1 MTECRTGC
9 FHWRVAQASSV
20 PSAQYHVLPGS
31 GLSRSNQLITLSSP
45 ISVWPKHRTCGY
57 NERQYEEVV
66 TLGNISL
73 FQVAVLLALAALIA
87 PLAKFLRIGPVLGYL
102 FAGVIIGPYVLRV
115 FNEADRML
123 HVAEF
128 GVVLLLFLIGLE
140 LRPQRLFAMRRSVI
154 GAGGT
159 QVFVSAIILFAM
171 MLGAQYGWRI
181 ALFTGLALSLSSTA
195 MVLQVLK
202 EKGELEHRHGRL
214 SFAVLLSQD
223 IAAIPMIAFVGLLAV
238 SGVEQ
243 AAMTWYG
250 AAKALGAICIV
261 VLAGRYVL
269 GWTFHLIAKAG
280 VSEAMTAFALLTVVV
295 IEIIMKNAD
304 LSPALGA
311 FIAGALLADS
321 AYRHE
326 IEADIKPFE
335 SLFLGMFFV
344 AVGMSL
350 DLQLITEIPGTI
362 ILAAATLMLTKGLVL
377 FFAGRRFGLNS
388 KSARRFAF
396 ALAQG
401 GEFAFVLTATGVT
414 AYVISRDFA
423 SLINVVV
430 TLTMVAT
437 PLFMLAE
444 SWWSARTAPV
454 PQSDGTHDDMPDHGE
469 HVVIAGLG
477 RFGQIVA
484 RVLAARK
491 IPFTALDGDPAQID
505 IVRKFG
511 GKVYFGDAS
520 REDILDAAQINK
532 ARAFVVCVSNPDISL
547 KIVKLV
553 RRKYPDLPIYVRAR
567 DRNHVHRLMDHGVEH
582 IMRETFLSSLEMS
595 RRVLIEAGISRD
607 EAKRTI
613 KAFASRD
620 RTRLYDD
627 YKHYSD
633 VQKMADNAKRHALE
647 LTDLFATDADAGLT
661 EEPPDNEPPGRRS
674 RPSR

>member
-1 MTECRTGC
+1 
-9 FHWRVAQASSV
+9 
-20 PSAQYHVLPGS
+20 
-31 GLSRSNQLITLSSP
+31 
-45 ISVWPKHRTCGY
+45 
-57 NERQYEEVV
+57 
-66 TLGNISL
+66 LGNISL
-73 FQVAVLLALAALIA
+73 FQIAVLLASAALIA
-87 PLAKFLRIGPVLGYL
+87 PLAKFFRIGAVLGYL
-102 FAGVIIGPYVLRV
+102 FAGVVIGPYVLRI
-115 FNEADRML
+115 FTDAERML

-140 LRPQRLFAMRRSVI
+140 LRPQRLFAMRKSVI

-159 QVFVSAIILFAM
+159 QVVVSAIILFAM

-202 EKGELEHRHGRL
+202 EQGELEHRHGRL
-214 SFAVLLSQD
+214 GFAVLLFQD

-238 SGVEQ
+238 GGGEQ
-243 AAMTWYG
+243 ATMTWYG
-250 AAKALGAICIV
+250 ATKALGAICIV
-261 VLAGRYVL
+261 VLTGRYVL
-269 GWTFHLIAKAG
+269 GWVFHLIAKTG
-280 VSEAMTAFALLTVVV
+280 VSEAMTAFALLTIVV
-295 IEIIMKNAD
+295 IEIIMKSAD

-335 SLFLGMFFV
+335 SLLLGMFFV

-350 DLQLITEIPGTI
+350 DLRLITEIPGTI
-362 ILAAATLMLTKGLVL
+362 ILAAAILMLTKGVVL

-401 GEFAFVLTATGVT
+401 GEFAFVLTATAV
-414 AYVISRDFA
+414 AAFVISRDFA

-437 PLFMLAE
+437 PLLMLAE
-444 SWWSARTAPV
+444 GWWSARTTPV
-454 PQSDGTHDDMPDHGE
+454 ADSDGTHDDMPDQGG

-491 IPFTALDGDPAQID
+491 VPFTALDGDPAQID
-505 IVRKFG
+505 IVRRFG

-520 REDILDAAQINK
+520 RQDILDAAQVNK
-532 ARAFVVCVSNPDISL
+532 ARAFVVCVSNPDTSL
-547 KIVKLV
+547 KIVELV
-553 RRKYPDLPIYVRAR
+553 RKRYPDLPIYVRAR
-567 DRNHVHRLMDHGVEH
+567 DRSHVHRLMDHGVEH

-595 RRVLIEAGISRD
+595 RRVLLEAGLSRE
-607 EAKRTI
+607 EANRTI
-613 KAFASRD
+613 KAFASGD

-627 YKHYSD
+627 YQHHSD
-633 VQKMADNAKRHALE
+633 MQKMADNAKRDAQE
-647 LTDLFATDADAGLT
+647 LAELFATDADVGLA
-661 EEPPDNEPPGRRS
+661 EEQSDNEQPRRRS
-674 RPSR
+674 RPAR

>member
-1 MTECRTGC
+1 MMCSM
-9 FHWRVAQASSV
+9 ASHD
-20 PSAQYHVLPGS
+20 ALLPISGS
-31 GLSRSNQLITLSSP
+31 SQSNLLISPSSP
-45 ISVWPKHRTCGY
+45 ISVWPKHCAYG
-57 NERQYEEVV
+57 NIAEQYVEVV

-73 FQVAVLLALAALIA
+73 FQIAVLLASAALIA
-87 PLAKFLRIGPVLGYL
+87 PLAKFFRIGAVLGYL
-102 FAGVIIGPYVLRV
+102 FAGVIIGPYVLRI
-115 FNEADRML
+115 FTDAERML

-140 LRPQRLFAMRRSVI
+140 LRPQRLFAMRKSVI

-159 QVFVSAIILFAM
+159 QVFISAGILFAM
-171 MLGAQYGWRI
+171 MLAAQYGWRI

-202 EKGELEHRHGRL
+202 EQGELEHRHGRL
-214 SFAVLLSQD
+214 GFAVLLFQD
-223 IAAIPMIAFVGLLAV
+223 IAAIPMIAFVGLLAA
-238 SGVEQ
+238 GGGEQ
-243 AAMTWYG
+243 ATMTWYG
-250 AAKALGAICIV
+250 AVKALGAICIV

-269 GWTFHLIAKAG
+269 GWVFHLIAKTG
-280 VSEAMTAFALLTVVV
+280 VSEAMTAFALLTIVV
-295 IEIIMKNAD
+295 IEIIMKSAD

-350 DLQLITEIPGTI
+350 DLRLITEIPGTI
-362 ILAAATLMLTKGLVL
+362 ILAAAILMLTKGIVL
-377 FFAGRRFGLNS
+377 FFAGRRFGLNA

-396 ALAQG
+396 AMAQG
-401 GEFAFVLTATGVT
+401 GEFAFVLTATAV
-414 AYVISRDFA
+414 AAFVITRDFA

-437 PLFMLAE
+437 PLLMLAE
-444 SWWSARTAPV
+444 GWWSARTAPV
-454 PQSDGTHDDMPDHGE
+454 ADSDGTNDDMPEQDGG

-484 RVLAARK
+484 RVMAARK
-491 IPFTALDGDPAQID
+491 VPFTALDGDAAQID

-520 REDILDAAQINK
+520 RQDILDAAQVNK
-532 ARAFVVCVSNPDISL
+532 AQAFVVCVSNPEISL
-547 KIVKLV
+547 KIVALV
-553 RRKYPDLPIYVRAR
+553 RKKYPDLPIYVRAR
-567 DRNHVHRLMDHGVEH
+567 DRNHVHKLMDHGVEH

-595 RRVLIEAGISRD
+595 RRVLLEAGLGRE
-607 EAKRTI
+607 EANRTI
-613 KAFASRD
+613 RAFASGD
-620 RTRLYDD
+620 RARLYDD
-627 YKHYSD
+627 YQHYSD
-633 VQKMADNAKRHALE
+633 EQKMADNAKRQAQE
-647 LTDLFATDADAGLT
+647 LAELFATDADAGLT
-661 EEPPDNEPPGRRS
+661 EEQSDNDQPNY
-674 RPSR
+674 

>member
-1 MTECRTGC
+1 M
-9 FHWRVAQASSV
+9 
-20 PSAQYHVLPGS
+20 
-31 GLSRSNQLITLSSP
+31 
-45 ISVWPKHRTCGY
+45 
-57 NERQYEEVV
+57 EVV

-73 FQVAVLLALAALIA
+73 FQIAVLLASAALIA
-87 PLAKFLRIGPVLGYL
+87 PLAKFFRIGAVLGYL
-102 FAGVIIGPYVLRV
+102 FAGVIIGPFVLRI
-115 FNEADRML
+115 FTDAEKML

-140 LRPQRLFAMRRSVI
+140 LRPQRLFAMRKSVI

-159 QVFVSAIILFAM
+159 QVFVSALILFAM

-202 EKGELEHRHGRL
+202 EQGELEHRHGRL
-214 SFAVLLSQD
+214 GFAVLLFQD
-223 IAAIPMIAFVGLLAV
+223 IAAIPMIAFAGLLAV
-238 SGVEQ
+238 SGGEQ
-243 AAMTWYG
+243 ATMTWLG
-250 AAKALGAICIV
+250 ATKALGAICIV

-269 GWTFHLIAKAG
+269 GFVFHLIAKTG
-280 VSEAMTAFALLTVVV
+280 VSEAMTAFALLTIVV
-295 IEIIMKNAD
+295 IEIIMKSAD

-335 SLFLGMFFV
+335 SLLLGMFFV

-350 DLQLITEIPGTI
+350 DLRLITEIPGTI
-362 ILAAATLMLTKGLVL
+362 LMAAAILMLTKGIVL
-377 FFAGRRFGLNS
+377 FFTGKRFGLNT

-401 GEFAFVLTATGVT
+401 GEFAFVLTATAV
-414 AYVISRDFA
+414 AAFAISRDFA

-437 PLFMLAE
+437 PLIMLAE
-444 SWWSARTAPV
+444 GWWSTRAAPV
-454 PQSDGTHDDMPDHGE
+454 TDSDGTHDDMPEHGG

-477 RFGQIVA
+477 RFGQIIA

-491 IPFTALDGDPAQID
+491 IPFTALDGDPTQIE
-505 IVRKFG
+505 IVRRFG

-520 REDILDAAQINK
+520 RQDILDAAQVNK
-532 ARAFVVCVSNPDISL
+532 ARAFVVCVSNPEASL
-547 KIVKLV
+547 KIVELV
-553 RRKYPDLPIYVRAR
+553 RKKYPDLPIYVRAR
-567 DRNHVHRLMDHGVEH
+567 DRNHVHKLMDHGVEH
-582 IMRETFLSSLEMS
+582 IMRETFLSAVEMS
-595 RRVLIEAGISRD
+595 RRVLLEAGLGRE

-613 KAFASRD
+613 KAFAAGD
-620 RTRLYDD
+620 RARLYDD
-627 YKHYSD
+627 YQHRSD
-633 VQKMADNAKRHALE
+633 ERRMADNAKRHAQE
-647 LTDLFATDADAGLT
+647 LSELFATDADAGLA
-661 EEPPDNEPPGRRS
+661 EDQPNNEQPRKRS
-674 RPSR
+674 RTPR